1 MIERAQ
7 ERAYCAYELDLHVHS
22 AHSYDSLV
30 LPRTIVERA
39 RQLGLSGVAITD
51 HGSIRGGLEAK
62 EIVGSKNFVVIIGME
77 VATEIGD
84 ILGLFLLSPIKSRRC
99 EDCVHEIHEQ
109 GGIAILPHPYRHHS
123 RLPLELMESLDGVEV
138 WNGRDPKDV
147 SHRVRQQLAKPY
159 SLAELGGSD
168 AHWSRE
174 IGRARTIAI
183 CPDLSEE
190 HVMAAIKARR
200 TVALRCARSGSR
212 VETLATKAV
221 KHGRRAYN
229 RIPR

>member
-1 MIERAQ
+1 
-7 ERAYCAYELDLHVHS
+7 
-22 AHSYDSLV
+22 
-30 LPRTIVERA
+30 VEA
-39 RQLGLSGVAITD
+39 TEMA
-51 HGSIRGGLEAK
+51 
-62 EIVGSKNFVVIIGME
+62 GSKDFVVIVGME

-84 ILGLFLLSPIKSRRC
+84 ILGLFLQSPLKSRWC
-99 EDCVHEIHEQ
+99 EDCVYEIHEQ
-109 GGIAILPHPYRHHS
+109 GGIATLPHPYRHHS
-123 RLPLELMESLDGVEV
+123 RLPFELVETFDGVEV
-138 WNGRDPKDV
+138 WNARDPEDV

-200 TVALRCARSGSR
+200 TVALRCARSGSG